1 VAFSDTTIIAA
12 IGSHLRT
19 KTPPTGQTLKVVYD
33 YPPESLGA
41 LPAIVIFPGSD
52 AQRFN
57 GGGRIIT
64 LNVSAILYL
73 PAVEFA
79 RQYETIATW
88 RTWMRDTLIDA
99 VLLNSTDGVAQASVT
114 GTAVDSTDYGDA
126 TMITVTATMEIVG
139 AESISPSA

>member
-1 VAFSDTTIIAA
+1 
-12 IGSHLRT
+12 
-19 KTPPTGQTLKVVYD
+19 
-33 YPPESLGA
+33 
-41 LPAIVIFPGSD
+41 VIFPGSD